1 MAVDAGTGH
10 RPLSWFNSR
19 PGLQFPQNARGRA
32 LRKRIIQL
40 RGRMLTSRSPRR
52 SERFKSMNAPA
63 QSVPCPKC
71 HARMIH
77 AAVTPHPMV
86 ATMQRITFVCYGCNQ
101 TRTYMLPVAMPPV
114 VAATEIAAK

>member
-1 MAVDAGTGH
+1 
-10 RPLSWFNSR
+10 
-19 PGLQFPQNARGRA
+19 
-32 LRKRIIQL
+32 
-40 RGRMLTSRSPRR
+40 
-52 SERFKSMNAPA
+52 
-63 QSVPCPKC
+63 
-71 HARMIH
+71 MIH